1 MSDTETL
8 EHILQLATRERAMRD
23 SPHWKLDLDL
33 AFEAHGEAVE
43 NLFAELYRQLDERS
57 ATGDPVPSL
66 RMPPDPRKELKKQI
80 VARLK
85 QELPSMVASI
95 IDEF

>member
-1 MSDTETL
+1 MSETEIL
-8 EHILQLATRERAMRD
+8 ERLLQLADRERKARD

-33 AFEAHGEAVE
+33 AFEAHGEAVD
-43 NLFAELYRQLDERS
+43 NLFTELYQLLDERS
-57 ATGDPVPSL
+57 ANGNPVPTL

>member
-1 MSDTETL
+1 MNDTETL
-8 EHILQLATRERAMRD
+8 ERILQLATRERSARD

-43 NLFAELYRQLDERS
+43 NLFAELYRQLDERN
-57 ATGDPVPSL
+57 ANGDPVPAL